1 MDALPC
7 DVLQVILELL
17 DYRSVCGVRGTCH
30 AWKDAVRDYA
40 LSFERELVKFYTY
53 AVVEKKRRGGV
64 ATLLK
69 YAKKECPAPPRYRC
83 GRCGAAVQDVGDC
96 TACVPRLVLVL
107 EPRSFRATKILL
119 WLFLCALLV
128 AQPQLAMRATGVA
141 LWVHAVLDKRN

>member
-40 LSFERELVKFYTY
+40 LSFKQKLEKFYTY
-53 AVVEKKRRGGV
+53 SVQKKRRWGV
-64 ATLLK
+64 AKLLK
-69 YAKKECPAPPRYRC
+69 YAKKQAAPPRYRC

-107 EPRSFRATKILL
+107 EPRPFRATKILL